1 MDPVRALW
9 NLPGT
14 AVFGISRLVEEA
26 TLIRISIDDS
36 SERLNRDVD
45 ELKAEIRHMRSRLD
59 EVADTAP
66 TKGPFEKVKD
76 VVASG

>member
-1 MDPVRALW
+1 MDPVRGLW

-14 AVFGISRLVEEA
+14 AVHGIARLVEEA
-26 TLIRISIDDS
+26 TRIRISIDDS

-66 TKGPFEKVKD
+66 TKGPLEKVKD
-76 VVASG
+76 AVASD